1 MRITSGIDFL
11 PGKNKFWMDDESLG
25 FVDIC
30 VVHLTIVCEILEI
43 YAYYTMKCGK
53 SVTSQYL

>member
-25 FVDIC
+25 FSANIFIV
-30 VVHLTIVCEILEI
+30 LT
-43 YAYYTMKCGK
+43 
-53 SVTSQYL
+53 